1 MTMDRLLTEEEMLK
15 ATQEVYGHIEI
26 DQRDI
31 DKGVKAIAKAQD
43 AKTLRIILETI
54 TEDFVEPVANFYMN
68 DRDRKR
74 TFELWNSV
82 EKQLGR

>member
-1 MTMDRLLTEEEMLK
+1 MDRLLTEEEMLK